1 MCCGLKRRQPRT
13 DATVPAHIHQLL
25 RQVAARTVAAPA
37 PRASAAPTPAFV
49 NQAPSVLFEY
59 VGRTGLTVVSPVTG
73 KRYRFDAPG
82 ATVAVDPR
90 DKSMLLNVP
99 YLRQT
104 RFARGS

>member
-1 MCCGLKRRQPRT
+1 
-13 DATVPAHIHQLL
+13 
-25 RQVAARTVAAPA
+25 
-37 PRASAAPTPAFV
+37 
-49 NQAPSVLFEY
+49 

-99 YLRQT
+99 NLRQT